1 MEFGIPVHRDK
12 EVNQALTR
20 LLDALCTWE
29 RETGR
34 RSVLILR
41 EDDYCCRAQ
50 DGKCVIPIDI
60 PDSLILKPFQK
71 TEKHF
76 GEGI

>member
-1 MEFGIPVHRDK
+1 MGEFGIPQHKDR
-12 EVNQALTR
+12 EVRKALTS

-41 EDDYCCRAQ
+41 EDDYVCRAM
-50 DGKCVIPIDI
+50 DGKCVVPDDI
-60 PDSLILKPFQK
+60 HDDLLVKNIL
-71 TEKHF
+71 
-76 GEGI
+76 GG